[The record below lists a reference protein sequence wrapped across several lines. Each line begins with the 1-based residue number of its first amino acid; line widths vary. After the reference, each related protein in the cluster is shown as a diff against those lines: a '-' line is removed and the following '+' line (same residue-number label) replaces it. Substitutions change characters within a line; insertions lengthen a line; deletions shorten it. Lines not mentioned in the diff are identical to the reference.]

1 MNDAPSLPWSWLDE
15 TELQVFIDSYR
26 RSGFTGGLNWYRSMD
41 LKWKQRK
48 PFENSKSNV
57 PAYFLGS
64 ENDVDLKGFHGED
77 PISSDIASVSCISL
91 PDPLLCFERTSKIF
105 ESNMY
110 RPTIAN

>member
-1 MNDAPSLPWSWLDE
+1 MPWSWLDE
-15 TELQVFIDSYR
+15 TELQVFMDSYR

-64 ENDVDLKGFHGED
+64 ENDVDLKGFHGDD
-77 PISSDIASVSCISL
+77 PISLLRKQFPNLRAVEMVSKQV
-91 PDPLLCFERTSKIF
+91 T
-105 ESNMY
+105 
-110 RPTIAN
+110 